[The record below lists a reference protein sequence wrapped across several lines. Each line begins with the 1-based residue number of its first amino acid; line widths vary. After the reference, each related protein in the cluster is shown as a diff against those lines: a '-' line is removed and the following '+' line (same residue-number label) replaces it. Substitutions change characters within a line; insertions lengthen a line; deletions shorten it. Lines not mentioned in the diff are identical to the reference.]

1 MKKDTSNNLHND
13 ILNLIFSI
21 IIVLLLSNL
30 IVSLLLNSW
39 QCKIDPAYSNT
50 RFLVAYFGTML
61 FCLIWPLAQRIIKF
75 SVSNNGISAELAQ
88 MKSAKETVLA
98 TKEEIRSLY
107 KDILK
112 SSVTLM
118 ENSRRWSGWTEKRL
132 EKERQNI
139 QEKVIEL
146 KLSKSEHNNIFETKI
161 FWDKIARIEAIKKQ
175 IEPLIKGPEQQER
188 LNAEW
193 TTIVDESD
201 KPDAKWLEKYLD
213 QTSLEEED
221 KNKLRDEIKNF
232 DQIDFLFHE

>member
-1 MKKDTSNNLHND
+1 MKNDNLNNFPNVISNLF
-13 ILNLIFSI
+13 LSI
-21 IIVLLLSNL
+21 IIIILLSNL
-30 IVSLLLNSW
+30 IHSLLLNSW
-39 QCKIDPAYSNT
+39 QNKIDPAYSNT

-61 FCLIWPLAQRIIKF
+61 FCLIWPLTKRIIRF
-75 SVSNNGISAELAQ
+75 SISKDGISAEVE
-88 MKSAKETVLA
+88 KIESAKKEVLA
-98 TKEEIRSLY
+98 TQEEIRKLY

-132 EKERQNI
+132 KKERQNI

-175 IEPLIKGPEQQER
+175 IEPLIKDPKQQER

-213 QTSLEEED
+213 QISLKEED
-221 KNKLRDEIKNF
+221 KNKLRDAIKGF
-232 DQIDFLFHE
+232 DQIDFLCHE